1 MPVSVFVVLAF
12 FLVPMLYLL
21 FGLADNDEDYE
32 EEEEKK
38 EGGEESKKDK

>member
-12 FLVPMLYLL
+12 FLLPMLYLL

-32 EEEEKK
+32 EEEKK
-38 EGGEESKKDK
+38 EGEEESKKEK